1 MSQAQRMRFTPIAHQ
16 RLLQQRGRNSI
27 GQDLVVL
34 VPPLLVN
41 VIMHTAENNP
51 DFNIGDPQ
59 KWRSGNAL
67 TEFGSWR
74 VVRSKFPKV
83 GGYEGYG
90 NVGRFHVLP
99 NARCQGRPEMAS
111 LITDPS
117 LKAARDAI
125 VPVIYHQFDLDNAM
139 PNIIYHY
146 FKHLGLPSLD
156 HRIQQVMDLPKGS
169 PERREAK
176 KQLYRSL
183 NLTAEQPDPEI
194 HAEALRIKND
204 MEERYPGFVAG
215 CRKKRSNDGKDPAT
229 WFSVAC
235 QLFYEDVESEIQLQ
249 ASKEL
254 AAAFGFQ
261 SPSFFVADAV
271 WVMKFRI
278 GWASILEIINRAAA
292 EHGARFSFVETQ
304 HGLQITDDQMQQL
317 ELELTGRDRSDNSD
331 YGEWKTWFEKEC
343 FGDKASSKFVV
354 LDHDRKTFSLKSKKE
369 LCEVNYHQF
378 WSSNTMEAKKSLNI
392 WFDDPNRK
400 TISCIVNKPPPLVAS
415 DDEFNLWDFQGGF
428 RASQLPDVPDD
439 FNTGKAIDTIVAC
452 FRRLVGDDEEQ
463 LEYLLNYLA
472 CQLQEPARKVQQ
484 YMAFYGGQGTGKTE
498 LIVNFWGRGIIGE
511 SNYVEYSDLSQLF
524 EKHEVGWMG
533 KSAIIVNE
541 VEHGDFTANYR
552 RLKAFTGTISVK
564 ANEKCQSIVSVDNYS
579 RIFMTSNCIN
589 AFAEKDMVSRRAG
602 LRAAGYHY
610 RDIPD
615 SLATLRDDNAQRA
628 FYDWLMGR
636 DISEWEPER
645 DRKDNELL
653 AGANQRLAFFAHAGK
668 EAEVAMAVILDRAY
682 EILGVFQPDGS
693 RERTFRFPTQ
703 LMARVL
709 RANTRF
715 NDTKSDGQ
723 WESIASNQIAAAAH
737 DLKQGLSKPDG
748 TNQVYL
754 PFRPKSG
761 KGKPLRVRCWVVN
774 YLELKDKLAEM
785 AIKDRWDDVIDFD
798 DFADKSLAAVEEWL
812 NDLGEKWEHA
822 IHPPRQLTA
831 KPTLSARRV
840 GNTGFEV
847 RDSTGALILQTQDL
861 EEVNK
866 ALGETYVSEHVD
878 EEGNEYRVLHRQ
890 STGKILELNDW
901 FGGEYWATKVA
912 LIYPDYVRDRTQT

>member
-1 MSQAQRMRFTPIAHQ
+1 MSQAQRIRFTPIAHQ

-27 GQDLVVL
+27 AQDQLIMC
-34 VPPLLVN
+34 PPLLLKS
-41 VIMHTAENNP
+41 IIHTAENNP
-51 DFNIGDPQ
+51 DFNVGDLA
-59 KWRSGNAL
+59 KWRAQD
-67 TEFGSWR
+67 GSSDHGMWR
-74 VVRSKFPKV
+74 VARPKFPKV
-83 GGYEGYG
+83 GGYSGYA
-90 NVGRFHVLP
+90 NLGRFHVIP
-99 NARCQGRPEMAS
+99 SVKNAGNSAASS
-111 LITDPS
+111 LITDHS

-125 VPVIYHQFDLDNAM
+125 VPALYHQFDLDNAM
-139 PNIIYHY
+139 PNVIFHY
-146 FKHLGLPSLD
+146 FKHLGLPVLD

-194 HAEALRIKND
+194 HVEALRIKAD

-215 CRKKRSNDGKDPAT
+215 CRKKRVNDEKDPST

-235 QLFYEDVESEIQLQ
+235 QIFYEDVEAEIQLQ
-249 ASKEL
+249 AARDL
-254 AAAFGFQ
+254 ATVFGWQ

-271 WVMKFRI
+271 WVMKFKM
-278 GWASILEIINRAAA
+278 GWISILEIINRAAA
-292 EHGARFSFVETQ
+292 EHGAKFSFVEMD
-304 HGLQITDDQMQQL
+304 HGLQMSVEDIDEM
-317 ELELTGRDRSDNSD
+317 EASMTGRARIDATD
-331 YGEWKTWFEKEC
+331 YVEWKEWFEKEC

-354 LDHDRKTFSLKSKKE
+354 LDHDTKTFSLKSRKE
-369 LCEVNYHQF
+369 LIEVNYHQF
-378 WSSNTMEAKKSLNI
+378 WSSNTMVCIKELNR
-392 WFDDPNRK
+392 WFDDPQRK
-400 TISCIVNKPPPLVAS
+400 TVSRIVNKPPPLVANA
-415 DDEFNLWDFQGGF
+415 DEFNLWDFQGGF

-439 FNTGKAIDTIVAC
+439 FNTGKAIDTIVGC
-452 FRRLVGDDEEQ
+452 FRRLVGNNEEQ
-463 LEYLLNYLA
+463 LDYLLNYLA

-484 YMAFYGGQGTGKTE
+484 YVAFYGGQGTGKTE
-498 LIVNFWGRGIIGE
+498 LVVNFWGRGIIGE
-511 SNYVEYSDLSQLF
+511 SNYVEYADLGQLF

-533 KSAIIVNE
+533 RSAIIVNE
-541 VEHGDFTANYR
+541 VEHGDFSANYR

-602 LRAAGYHY
+602 LRAAGYDY

-615 SLATLRDDNAQRA
+615 SLATLRDDNAQRV
-628 FYDWLMGR
+628 FYDWLMDR

-668 EAEVAMAVILDRAY
+668 EAELAMAVILDRVY

-703 LMARVL
+703 LMSRVL
-709 RANTRF
+709 KANNRF
-715 NDTKSDGQ
+715 NDTKTDGQ

-737 DLKQGLSKPDG
+737 DLKQGITKPDG
-748 TNQVYL
+748 TNKSYL

-761 KGKPLRVRCWVVN
+761 KGKPLRLRSWDVN

-785 AIKDRWDDVIDFD
+785 AIKDRWDDVIDID
-798 DFADKSLAAVEEWL
+798 DFADKSLAAVEEWFNGL
-812 NDLGEKWEHA
+812 DEKWDHVVR
-822 IHPPRQLTA
+822 PPRQLTA

-840 GNTGFEV
+840 GGTGFEV

-866 ALGETYVSEHVD
+866 ALGETYVSEHMD
-878 EEGNEYRVLHRQ
+878 ENGEVFRVLHRQ
-890 STGKILELNDW
+890 STGKVLELNDW

-912 LIYPDYVRDRTQT
+912 LIYPDYVRDRT